1 MSKYFIFLQ
10 REIRF
15 VNFKKF
21 LQVLNRRHIRVKV
34 MQSIYALH
42 QKNSDDIEK
51 EEKFLLHSI
60 DSIQDLYLIM
70 MSSLIEIRK
79 KEVVFLEAS
88 SKKHLASPEEK
99 NPNRKFVNNAVLQL
113 LEGSSSLSIA
123 LEKRK
128 INNWSMND
136 DYILILLNEIKQS
149 SLYRNYMSSKK
160 RSFEEDKEFVVDMF
174 TELIAPNEKLYEYLE
189 DNKLTWV
196 DDIPLVN
203 TQIQKQLKQISEADE
218 FRVAKLYKDQED
230 QEFVSLLF
238 RKTVLNEVELAKE
251 YIDKTPNWDA
261 DRIAEIDTIILK
273 MAICEF
279 LKFPSIPI
287 KVTINEYLELA
298 KEYSTPK
305 SSIFINGILDN
316 LVKEFQNENKIQKT
330 GRGLIQN

>member
-1 MSKYFIFLQ
+1 
-10 REIRF
+10 
-15 VNFKKF
+15 
-21 LQVLNRRHIRVKV
+21 

-70 MSSLIEIRK
+70 LSSLVEIRK
-79 KEVVFLEAS
+79 KEVIYLEAS
-88 SKKHLASPEEK
+88 SKKHLATSEEK

-113 LEGSSSLSIA
+113 LEDSNSLSIA

-128 INNWSMND
+128 ITNWAMND

-149 SLYRNYMSSKK
+149 SLYAKYMMNKK
-160 RSFEEDKEFVVDMF
+160 SSFEEDKDFVIDMF
-174 TELIAPNEKLYEYLE
+174 SELIAPNEKLYEYLE

-196 DDIPLVN
+196 DDIPVVN
-203 TQIQKQLKQISEADE
+203 TQILKQLKQVLAKEE
-218 FRVAKLYKDQED
+218 FRVTKLYKDQED

-238 RKTVLNEVELAKE
+238 KKTVLNEIELAKE

-279 LKFPSIPI
+279 LKFPSIPV
-287 KVTINEYLELA
+287 KVTINEYLEIA

-316 LVKEFQNENKIQKT
+316 LIKEFQSEDKIKKT
-330 GRGLIQN
+330 GRGLM

>member
-1 MSKYFIFLQ
+1 
-10 REIRF
+10 
-15 VNFKKF
+15 
-21 LQVLNRRHIRVKV
+21 

-42 QKNSDDIEK
+42 QKSSDDIEK

-70 MSSLIEIRK
+70 LSCLIEIRK
-79 KEVVFLEAS
+79 KEVIFLEAS
-88 SKKHLASPEEK
+88 SKKHLATPEEK

-113 LEGSSSLSIA
+113 LEDSSSLSIA

-136 DYILILLNEIKQS
+136 DYILLLLNEIRQS
-149 SLYRNYMSSKK
+149 SLYENYMSTKK
-160 RSFEEDKEFVVDMF
+160 SSFQEDKDFVIDMF
-174 TELIAPNEKLYEYLE
+174 TELIAPNEKLYDYLE
-189 DNKLTWV
+189 DNKLTWI

-203 TQIQKQLKQISEADE
+203 TQILKQLKQISEETD
-218 FRVAKLYKDQED
+218 FRVVKLYKDEED
-230 QEFVSLLF
+230 KEFVSLLF
-238 RKTVLNEVELAKE
+238 KKTILNEVELAKE

-261 DRIAEIDTIILK
+261 ERIAEIDTIILK

-279 LKFPSIPI
+279 LKFPSIPV
-287 KVTINEYLELA
+287 KVTINEYLEIA

-305 SSIFINGILDN
+305 SSLFINGILDN

>member
-1 MSKYFIFLQ
+1 
-10 REIRF
+10 
-15 VNFKKF
+15 
-21 LQVLNRRHIRVKV
+21 

-70 MSSLIEIRK
+70 LSSLIEIRK
-79 KEVVFLEAS
+79 KEVIYLEAS
-88 SKKHLASPEEK
+88 SKKHLATPEEK
-99 NPNRKFVNNAVLQL
+99 NPNRKFVNNAILQL
-113 LEGSSSLSIA
+113 LEESNSLSIA

-128 INNWSMND
+128 ITNWAMND

-149 SLYRNYMSSKK
+149 SLYQKYMMQKK
-160 RSFEEDKEFVVDMF
+160 TSFEEDKDFVIDMF
-174 TELIAPNEKLYEYLE
+174 SELIAPNEKLYEYLE
-189 DNKLTWV
+189 DNKLTWI

-203 TQIQKQLKQISEADE
+203 TQILKELKQVVANEE
-218 FRVAKLYKDQED
+218 FRVTKLYKDQED

-238 RKTVLNEVELAKE
+238 KKTVLNEIDLAKE

-279 LKFPSIPI
+279 LKFQSIPVR
-287 KVTINEYLELA
+287 VTINEYLGIA

-305 SSIFINGILDN
+305 SSLFINGILDN
-316 LVKEFQNENKIQKT
+316 LVKEFQSEEKIKKT
-330 GRGLIQN
+330 GRGLM